1 MMHHSS
7 KFAMDKSKSKP
18 MKKPSTTKTMTLVFF
33 YGCCV
38 LAALASDQG
47 SRDAQRQTSSST
59 VVAFSPAV
67 VVQRSS
73 SSSTMTTKRMTQ
85 PLYSTK
91 PAKSSITSTNTNTKK
106 KKIPSP
112 ILTGSS
118 PNLPPALQISLV
130 EDNGEKK
137 QQEQEDKQ
145 ANPSLEPINDF
156 NFRTLLNGSKPVL
169 VDACSKHCGPCRLI
183 EPTLTKF
190 ADDFKDEVS
199 VVKFDIQDRLSQ
211 QFKVEMMLAGHM
223 PQALPTLLLF
233 HNGQV
238 LTKWRGI
245 IRYEQLEGIVEEHIR
260 PLELD
265 LGSTESSETEITEPK
280 SRTPHQ
286 EDSPNDDGH
295 SAGVVNLASMEKADD
310 YMLTSD
316 Y

>member
-1 MMHHSS
+1 
-7 KFAMDKSKSKP
+7 
-18 MKKPSTTKTMTLVFF
+18 MTLVFF

-38 LAALASDQG
+38 LAALSWDQG
-47 SRDAQRQTSSST
+47 SRDAREQMSSSA

-73 SSSTMTTKRMTQ
+73 STTTTTTTRMTQ

-91 PAKSSITSTNTNTKK
+91 PAKSSTTSTNTKK

-112 ILTGSS
+112 TTITSSS
-118 PNLPPALQISLV
+118 PNLPPTLQNPLV
-130 EDNGEKK
+130 EDGGEKK
-137 QQEQEDKQ
+137 QQEPEDKQ

-190 ADDFKDEVS
+190 ADDFNDEVS

-245 IRYEQLEGIVEEHIR
+245 VRYEQLEGIVEEHIR

>member
-1 MMHHSS
+1 
-7 KFAMDKSKSKP
+7 
-18 MKKPSTTKTMTLVFF
+18 MTLVFF

-38 LAALASDQG
+38 LAALSWDQG
-47 SRDAQRQTSSST
+47 SRDAREQMSSSA

-73 SSSTMTTKRMTQ
+73 STTTTTTTRMTQ

-91 PAKSSITSTNTNTKK
+91 PAKSSTTSTNTKK

-112 ILTGSS
+112 TTITSSS
-118 PNLPPALQISLV
+118 PNLPPTLQNPLV
-130 EDNGEKK
+130 EDGGEKK
-137 QQEQEDKQ
+137 QQEPEDKQ

-190 ADDFKDEVS
+190 ADDFNDEVS

-245 IRYEQLEGIVEEHIR
+245 VRYEQLEGIVEEHIR

-265 LGSTESSETEITEPK
+265 LGSTESSETGTTEPK

-286 EDSPNDDGH
+286 EDSPNDDYDH
-295 SAGVVNLASMEKADD
+295 SAGVINLASMGKADD

-316 Y
+316 G